1 MTFTQS
7 LYISSSV
14 SVLMRVI
21 WVIAI
26 LGYSPIKPEIKLVLH
41 YNWYCWKNYRNHCYS
56 RLEARAMEETLDA
69 VVDYD
74 NDNLDNIAVDY
85 AGDKYMNLNCSKNW
99 YYLN

>member
-1 MTFTQS
+1 
-7 LYISSSV
+7 
-14 SVLMRVI
+14 
-21 WVIAI
+21 
-26 LGYSPIKPEIKLVLH
+26 
-41 YNWYCWKNYRNHCYS
+41 
-56 RLEARAMEETLDA
+56 MEETLDA